1 MTTQA
6 LTGVD
11 ATHGGA
17 GWRTNALRVCHI
29 ISGDLW
35 AGAETQVVA
44 MMAYLAQQPG
54 IELSALLLNEGRL
67 ADELRRLDITVIVLD
82 ETRTSTL
89 GTMLGLM
96 RTLRDHPCDLVHV
109 HKYKEGVL
117 GTLAARFAGVPLVVR
132 TMHGLAEPFRG
143 WQQLKM
149 RAYMALDRA
158 TLQVFGDLV
167 IAVSQRMAE
176 TLWESGYRPTMVT
189 CIQNGLDLNRLVT
202 TRQPAEV
209 RCALGVA
216 PDDVLIGTVG
226 RLTLVKGHACLLQAA
241 ARILESETRARFLFA
256 GDGELQDELM
266 TTAARLKIDRACLFI
281 GSRRD
286 VYDVVAALDVFVLP
300 SLNEG
305 LPMSLLEA
313 MALGRP
319 VVASDVGGIPE
330 VMQHQVNGLLVP
342 PGDAQQLAV
351 ACLQLAFD
359 RDLAARLGAR
369 ARQTIEAAFTHE
381 RSGSALLNVY
391 RGLAA
396 RPLRRMVSA
405 S

>member
-1 MTTQA
+1 MTSQA
-6 LTGVD
+6 PAGVD
-11 ATHGGA
+11 ATLGGA
-17 GWRTNALRVCHI
+17 GWRTDTLRVCHI

-35 AGAETQVVA
+35 AGAETQVA
-44 MMAYLAQQPG
+44 AAMAYLAQQPG
-54 IELSALLLNEGRL
+54 IELSALLLNDGRL
-67 ADELRRLDITVIVLD
+67 ADELRRLNVTVMVLD
-82 ETRTSTL
+82 ETRSSVL
-89 GTMLGLM
+89 GVLLGLR
-96 RTLRDHPCDLVHV
+96 RTLREHPCDLVHV

-117 GTLAARFAGVPLVVR
+117 GTLAARLAGVPLVVR

-143 WQQLKM
+143 WEHLKN
-149 RAYMALDRA
+149 RAYTALDRS
-158 TLQVFGDLV
+158 TFQLFGDLV

-202 TRQPAEV
+202 TRPSADV
-209 RCALGVA
+209 RRDLGLE
-216 PDDVLIGTVG
+216 PDAMLIGTVG
-226 RLTLVKGHACLLQAA
+226 RLSLVKGHASLLQAA
-241 ARILESETRARFLFA
+241 ARVLERESRARFLFA
-256 GDGELQDELM
+256 GDGPLQDELM
-266 TTAARLKIDRACLFI
+266 TMAARLKIDRACLFI

-286 VYDVVAALDVFVLP
+286 VYDVVAALDIFVLP

-319 VVASDVGGIPE
+319 VIASDVGGIPE
-330 VMQHQVNGLLVP
+330 VMQHRVNGLLVP
-342 PGDAQQLAV
+342 PGDAQQLAA
-351 ACLQLAFD
+351 ACLELAFD
-359 RDLAARLGAR
+359 RDLAAALGAR

-381 RSGSALLNVY
+381 RSGAALLNVY
-391 RGLAA
+391 RSLAA